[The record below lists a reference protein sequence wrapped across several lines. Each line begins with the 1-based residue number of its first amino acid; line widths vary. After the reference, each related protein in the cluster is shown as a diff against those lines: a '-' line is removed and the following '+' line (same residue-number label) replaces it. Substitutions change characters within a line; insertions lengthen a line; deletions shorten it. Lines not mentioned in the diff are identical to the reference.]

1 MGGAV
6 CAKQIIDQG
15 AGNSA
20 VVTKVQAAVDK
31 ALKCLTATVY
41 VAPDKTA
48 SEPMVEKMLEAG
60 RRFELALRGAT
71 DSYLGVVQGLE
82 AEARGNWPSGDQE
95 SREGGGG

>member
-6 CAKQIIDQG
+6 CAKQIIDHG

-20 VVTKVQAAVDK
+20 AVARVQAAVDK

-48 SEPMVEKMLEAG
+48 YEPMVEKMLEAG
-60 RRFELALRGAT
+60 RRFETALKTAA
-71 DSYLGVVQGLE
+71 DSYLGVVQELE
-82 AEARGNWPSGDQE
+82 AEARENWPIDQ
-95 SREGGGG
+95 GGG